1 MSTYSAH
8 LNIIPLFSVT
18 VYHCCCLTVCMSATC
33 FTPLNESHTKCIIR
47 QASIHKKLL
56 VCLVI
61 LYVNPILPQIPAQD
75 HTPSFR
81 WHIRVLRS
89 IIGVVSRL
97 DHKRCAFYAYRTAS
111 LLPYVISFSNG
122 RFVKSHTLVVLTVL
136 SRRLNVVR
144 TVRWIHQAVSDFAV
158 THTVHRKLVCPLPSV
173 LTNPNLVSTFHLT

>member
-97 DHKRCAFYAYRTAS
+97 DHNRCAFYRTAS
-111 LLPYVISFSNG
+111 LLPYVIYFSNG
-122 RFVKSHTLVVLTVL
+122 RFVKSHTLVVLTVFW
-136 SRRLNVVR
+136 RRLR
-144 TVRWIHQAVSDFAV
+144 TVRWIHKTVSDFAV
-158 THTVHRKLVCPLPSV
+158 THTVHRNLVCPSPSV
-173 LTNPNLVSTFHLT
+173 LTNPNPVATFHHT